1 MVVSQVVIQVRRLRR
16 GEITTWSAVLV
27 SNTENAMEDAS
38 VNAVKTKR
46 SAMAVLYQEQFFN
59 TAKNKL

>member
-38 VNAVKTKR
+38 VNAVKTKQSTQCDGGTVSR
-46 SAMAVLYQEQFFN
+46 AVFQHGE
-59 TAKNKL
+59 K